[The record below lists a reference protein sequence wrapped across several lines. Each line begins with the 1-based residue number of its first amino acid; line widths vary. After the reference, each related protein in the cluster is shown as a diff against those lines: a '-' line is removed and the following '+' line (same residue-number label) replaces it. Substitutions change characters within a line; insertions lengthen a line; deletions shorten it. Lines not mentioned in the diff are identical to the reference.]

1 MLIQIQISKN
11 IERIVKMDKREKED
25 ISSAVEIDN

>member
-11 IERIVKMDKREKED
+11 IERIVKMEKREKED
-25 ISSAVEIDN
+25 ISNAVEIVN

>member
-11 IERIVKMDKREKED
+11 IERIVKMEKREKED
-25 ISSAVEIDN
+25 ISNAVEIDN